1 MNFKQDGTALN
12 KLILTLCMRGNKKY
26 QKYPLMLL
34 TGHLYATLVLLTKMT
49 CSTKHVDEEVQQQS
63 SSVQSHTIN

>member
-1 MNFKQDGTALN
+1 
-12 KLILTLCMRGNKKY
+12 
-26 QKYPLMLL
+26 MLL

-63 SSVQSHTIN
+63 SSVQSHTINWQGEKKKR